1 MQQEQELTSTG
12 RTQTFQSTKNLS
24 ARIQKF
30 FIANEKRF
38 EECEAAYNQQQAEI
52 AKQEAEARRLADI
65 KRLGGVRQYEDFKA
79 ENYTNTP
86 VLNAMKNYPQENYYL
101 WGIAGSGKTHAAV
114 AVAREVPNVRVIRMA
129 EISRLFRKDISAEQE
144 ERYLEQLATI
154 PLVLDDLGAEKMT
167 DYLRGILFEIIDRRW
182 SNRTGGLIITANL
195 NLPQLAGIVGDRTIS
210 RLVGLIGANVINIK
224 GADHRMEFL

>member
-1 MQQEQELTSTG
+1 M
-12 RTQTFQSTKNLS
+12 S

-30 FIANEKRF
+30 FITNEKRF

-52 AKQEAEARRLADI
+52 AKQEAEARRLDDI

-86 VLNAMKNYPQENYYL
+86 VLDAMKNYPQENYYL

-114 AVAREVPNVRVIRMA
+114 AVARKVPNVRVIRMA

-167 DYLRGILFEIIDRRW
+167 EFLRGIFFEIIDRRW

-195 NLPQLAGIVGDRTIS
+195 NLPQLAGIVGDRTTS

-224 GADHRMEFL
+224 GADHRMEF

>member
-1 MQQEQELTSTG
+1 M
-12 RTQTFQSTKNLS
+12 S

>member
-1 MQQEQELTSTG
+1 M
-12 RTQTFQSTKNLS
+12 S

-167 DYLRGILFEIIDRRW
+167 DYLRGILLEIIDRRW

-195 NLPQLAGIVGDRTIS
+195 NLPQLAGIVGDRITS

>member
-1 MQQEQELTSTG
+1 MQEQELTSTG

-195 NLPQLAGIVGDRTIS
+195 NLPQLAGIVGDRITS

>member
-1 MQQEQELTSTG
+1 M
-12 RTQTFQSTKNLS
+12 S

-195 NLPQLAGIVGDRTIS
+195 NLPQLAGIVGDRTTS

>member
-1 MQQEQELTSTG
+1 M
-12 RTQTFQSTKNLS
+12 S

-195 NLPQLAGIVGDRTIS
+195 NLPQLAGIVGDRITS